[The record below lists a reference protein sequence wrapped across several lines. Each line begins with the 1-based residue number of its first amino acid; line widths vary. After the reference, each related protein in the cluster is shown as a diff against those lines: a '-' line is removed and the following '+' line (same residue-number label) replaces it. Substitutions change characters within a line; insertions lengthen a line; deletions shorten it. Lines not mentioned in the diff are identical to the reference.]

1 MYYKVLAKCGH
12 VGRNNYI
19 IKCFYLKA
27 NDDEEAAKIVRQK
40 PRVKHHHKDA
50 IRDVIAIE
58 LEEYLTGL
66 KIMEADMYFK
76 VQNSSDQ
83 RLYNCV
89 KQEDIYPEED
99 KKKYKKPRNGQRLR
113 ALAMEKEMKK
123 YVQGGWM
130 ND

>member
-19 IKCFYLKA
+19 IKCFYVKA
-27 NDDEEAAKIVRQK
+27 NDGEEAAKIVRQK

-50 IRDVIAIE
+50 IRDEIAIE

-113 ALAMEKEMKK
+113 ALEMEKEMKK

>member
-19 IKCFYLKA
+19 IKCFYVKA
-27 NDDEEAAKIVRQK
+27 NDGEEAAKIVRQK
-40 PRVKHHHKDA
+40 PRVKHRHKDA

>member
-19 IKCFYLKA
+19 IKCFYVKA
-27 NDDEEAAKIVRQK
+27 NDGEEAAKIVRQK

-66 KIMEADMYFK
+66 KIMEADMYLK

-113 ALAMEKEMKK
+113 ALEMEKEMKK

>member
-19 IKCFYLKA
+19 IKCFYVKA
-27 NDDEEAAKIVRQK
+27 NDGEEAAKIVRQK

-50 IRDVIAIE
+50 LRDVIAIE

-113 ALAMEKEMKK
+113 ALEMEKEMKK

>member
-1 MYYKVLAKCGH
+1 M
-12 VGRNNYI
+12 
-19 IKCFYLKA
+19 
-27 NDDEEAAKIVRQK
+27 
-40 PRVKHHHKDA
+40 KHHHKDA

-113 ALAMEKEMKK
+113 ALEMEKEMKK

-130 ND
+130 SD

>member
-19 IKCFYLKA
+19 IKCFYVKA
-27 NDDEEAAKIVRQK
+27 NDGEEAAKIVRQK

-113 ALAMEKEMKK
+113 ALEMEKEMKK
-123 YVQGGWM
+123 YVQGVWM

>member
-19 IKCFYLKA
+19 IKCFYVKA
-27 NDDEEAAKIVRQK
+27 NDGEEAAKIVRQK

-76 VQNSSDQ
+76 VKNSSDQ

-113 ALAMEKEMKK
+113 ALEMEKEMKK

>member
-19 IKCFYLKA
+19 IKCFYVKA
-27 NDDEEAAKIVRQK
+27 NDGEEAAKIVRQK

-113 ALAMEKEMKK
+113 ALEMEKEMKK
-123 YVQGGWM
+123 YVQVGWM

>member
-19 IKCFYLKA
+19 IKCFYVKA
-27 NDDEEAAKIVRQK
+27 NDGEEAAKIVRQK

-113 ALAMEKEMKK
+113 ALEMEKEMKK

>member
-19 IKCFYLKA
+19 IKCFYVKA
-27 NDDEEAAKIVRQK
+27 NDGEEAAKIVRQK

>member
-1 MYYKVLAKCGH
+1 VLAKCGH

-19 IKCFYLKA
+19 IKCFYVKA
-27 NDDEEAAKIVRQK
+27 NDGEEAAKIVRQK

-113 ALAMEKEMKK
+113 ALEMEKEMKK

>member
-19 IKCFYLKA
+19 IKCFYVKA
-27 NDDEEAAKIVRQK
+27 NDGEEAAKIVRQK

-66 KIMEADMYFK
+66 KIMEADMYK
-76 VQNSSDQ
+76 
-83 RLYNCV
+83 
-89 KQEDIYPEED
+89 
-99 KKKYKKPRNGQRLR
+99 G
-113 ALAMEKEMKK
+113 
-123 YVQGGWM
+123 
-130 ND
+130 

>member
-19 IKCFYLKA
+19 IKCFFVKA
-27 NDDEEAAKIVRQK
+27 NDGEEAAKIVRQK

-113 ALAMEKEMKK
+113 ALEMEKEMKK

>member
-1 MYYKVLAKCGH
+1 MLAKCGH

-19 IKCFYLKA
+19 IKCFYVKA
-27 NDDEEAAKIVRQK
+27 NDGEEAAKIVRQK

-113 ALAMEKEMKK
+113 ALEMEKEMKK